1 MKGKIY
7 KTMGIIAFIKGEYTP
22 RILMGNDIAMSEFAK
37 KLEEAYKKH
46 SKRTKQGYK

>member
-1 MKGKIY
+1 MKNKIY

-37 KLEEAYKKH
+37 KLEEAYKRQEE
-46 SKRTKQGYK
+46 KRKG